1 MFFPYV
7 FPYAPETK
15 ENSITRIDLKQN
27 SNSCPKQ
34 EIAQNKGKK
43 IFGKRSHVK
52 FKSLL
57 LRQIG
62 AGNLIACSDFL
73 FIRPFL
79 PKRRTS
85 NGCPPFL

>member
-62 AGNLIACSDFL
+62 VSILLLTPIFVFRKPLAG
-73 FIRPFL
+73 RVV
-79 PKRRTS
+79 PKSLRR
-85 NGCPPFL
+85 